1 MNKNL
6 LLFLQALDDIYRDLE
21 NVRHDIRRCER
32 KPLRQRYICD
42 ALSLVDFDKGQVLC
56 FGGIFNI
63 MAYAVVSNA
72 SYRGERGPHSPE
84 LSGKTAVSPGLKL
97 KVRELLFPVNTV
109 A

>member
-1 MNKNL
+1 MNKKL

-56 FGGIFNI
+56 F
-63 MAYAVVSNA
+63 
-72 SYRGERGPHSPE
+72 
-84 LSGKTAVSPGLKL
+84 
-97 KVRELLFPVNTV
+97 
-109 A
+109 